1 MPVQGVEAVTVEAV
15 QADMVVVKL
24 PRAYGRVQ
32 LSPQLRSDLLAFARQ
47 QGIRTGLIIN
57 SRNGRPLTR
66 SNVTLELQRMAAR
79 VGLSPEKASPRC
91 LQKLCPEANRP
102 VVLDEAAVKALQ
114 SAAPTLQKGV
124 KAAPHVAAVPAVPQA
139 ADVSA

>member
-1 MPVQGVEAVTVEAV
+1 MAGGLNPT
-15 QADMVVVKL
+15 QA
-24 PRAYGRVQ
+24 G
-32 LSPQLRSDLLAFARQ
+32 
-47 QGIRTGLIIN
+47 
-57 SRNGRPLTR
+57 
-66 SNVTLELQRMAAR
+66 AAR
-79 VGLSPEKASPRC
+79 PELIHSPRC

-114 SAAPTLQKGV
+114 SAAPKLQKGV